1 MKYSELGLKTNLEEK
16 KVKLD
21 NGATIFVKQ
30 YLPISDKLSLIEI
43 ALQNSLHADG
53 YYDPM
58 VLDFMFNTYVVFCYT
73 DIEFTDEEKGEIGKL
88 YDELLSTGVMKKILD
103 AIPQSEYDELFG
115 YLEEK
120 RAAAVQYKGSLA
132 EAITTLVTE
141 FPKSAEEA
149 RNIVDNFNQDKYEN
163 VINFAKAVN
172 NGKIPE

>member
-1 MKYSELGLKTNLEEK
+1 MKYSELGLETSFEEK

-21 NGATIFVKQ
+21 NGAIIYVKQ

-58 VLDFMFNTYVVFCYT
+58 VLDFVFNTYVVFCYT
-73 DIEFTDEEKGEIGKL
+73 DLEFTDEEKGDIGRL
-88 YDELLSTGVMKKILD
+88 YDELISTGTLKRILD
-103 AIPQSEYDELFG
+103 AIPETEYNELFN

-132 EAITTLVTE
+132 DAVQTFMNDLPKNAEAAQKIVE
-141 FPKSAEEA
+141 SFDKEKYAEV
-149 RNIVDNFNQDKYEN
+149 VD
-163 VINFAKAVN
+163 FAKAVN
-172 NGKIPE
+172 NGKVPE

>member
-21 NGATIFVKQ
+21 NGAIIFVKQ

-43 ALQNSLHADG
+43 SLQNSLHADG

-73 DIEFTDEEKGEIGKL
+73 DIEFTDEEKSEIGKL
-88 YDELLSTGVMKKILD
+88 YDELLSTGVMKKVLD
-103 AIPQSEYDELFG
+103 AIPESEYNELFN

-132 EAITTLVTE
+132 DAVQTFMNELPKNAEAAQKIVE
-141 FPKSAEEA
+141 SFDKEKYAEV
-149 RNIVDNFNQDKYEN
+149 VD
-163 VINFAKAVN
+163 FAKVAN